1 MSRTGTRTSQR
12 PGSSGPRIMLVTH
25 SYWPEHSPP
34 QRRWTNFVAEFVGAG
49 WAVDVVTPVAHFP
62 EGRRSLARRQAGEP
76 FRAQRGE
83 YGERI
88 LRVPYLRH
96 DGHSRLSRFIDQMF
110 SAAMSVPVALLRHR
124 PDVVLVTAPSLPT
137 LGAGFV
143 LAKLRGA
150 PLVVEMR
157 DAWPDLA
164 RDARLVE
171 GSVKGVAERVVE
183 FIQHRAN
190 LVVTVTEGFAAT
202 LRARGVQHVV
212 TVSNGVDLDSLPHL
226 QPPPL
231 ERSTFEALYL
241 GNHGESQRLES
252 LIRASAL
259 VGDSMHLRFVGHG
272 TQRPK
277 LMELA
282 RELQAPVTF
291 YPSLQGEDVIER
303 YAAADTC
310 IVSLRDDWKSFETTV
325 PSKTYEVLAIGRHVT
340 AVVLGEAERIV
351 RESGAGDVVPSQPEA
366 IAALW
371 RELAVDR
378 GRLIGNGAGRQWV
391 KEHADYGRLSVQY
404 LDHLAALLNTG
415 RGRRRF
421 FRTEGNRMG
430 PGRTAAE

>member
-1 MSRTGTRTSQR
+1 
-12 PGSSGPRIMLVTH
+12 
-25 SYWPEHSPP
+25 
-34 QRRWTNFVAEFVGAG
+34 
-49 WAVDVVTPVAHFP
+49 
-62 EGRRSLARRQAGEP
+62 
-76 FRAQRGE
+76 
-83 YGERI
+83 
-88 LRVPYLRH
+88 
-96 DGHSRLSRFIDQMF
+96 
-110 SAAMSVPVALLRHR
+110 MSVPVALLRSR

-137 LGAGFV
+137 LGAAFV
-143 LAKLRGA
+143 LAKLHGA

-164 RDARLVE
+164 RDARLVA
-171 GSVKGVAERVVE
+171 GSVKGVAERAVE
-183 FIQHRAN
+183 FIQHRAD

-202 LRARGVQHVV
+202 LRARGVRHVV

-231 ERSTFEALYL
+231 ERDTFEALYL

-259 VGDSMHLRFVGHG
+259 VGDSMHLRLVGHG
-272 TQRPK
+272 TQRRK
-277 LMELA
+277 LVALA
-282 RELQAPVTF
+282 RQLGAPVTF
-291 YPSLQGEDVIER
+291 YPSLQGEEVMKR
-303 YAAADTC
+303 YASADTC

-351 RESGAGDVVPSQPEA
+351 RDSGAGDVVRSNPEA

-371 RELAVDR
+371 RELAADR

-391 KEHADYGRLSVQY
+391 KEHADYGRLSLQY
-404 LDHLAALLNTG
+404 LDHLDTLLHTG

-421 FRTEGNRMG
+421 FRAAGNRIG
-430 PGRTAAE
+430 AERTAAE

>member
-1 MSRTGTRTSQR
+1 
-12 PGSSGPRIMLVTH
+12 MLLTH

-34 QRRWTNFVAEFVGAG
+34 QRRWTNFVAGFTGAG
-49 WAVDVVTPVAHFP
+49 WQVDVVTPVAHFP
-62 EGRRSLARRQAGEP
+62 EGRRRLPKRQAGRP
-76 FRAQRGE
+76 FRAQRGKF
-83 YGERI
+83 GERI

-96 DGHSRLSRFIDQMF
+96 DGHSRLLRFIDQLF
-110 SAAMSVPVALLRHR
+110 SAAMSIPVALLRRR

-171 GSVKGVAERVVE
+171 GRVKGVAERAVE
-183 FIQHRAN
+183 FIQHRAD

-202 LRARGVQHVV
+202 LRARGVEHVV

-231 ERSTFEALYL
+231 ERDTFEALYL

-259 VGDSMHLRFVGHG
+259 VGKSMHLRFVGHG
-272 TQRPK
+272 TQRRK
-277 LMELA
+277 LVALA
-282 RELQAPVTF
+282 RELDAPVTF
-291 YPSLQGEDVIER
+291 YPSLQGDEVIKR

-310 IVSLRDDWKSFETTV
+310 VVSLRDDWKSFETTV

-351 RESGAGDVVPSQPEA
+351 RDSGAGDVVKSNPEA

-371 RELAVDR
+371 RELAADR
-378 GRLIGNGAGRQWV
+378 GRLIGNGGGRQWV
-391 KEHADYGRLSVQY
+391 KEHADYGRLSLQY
-404 LDHLAALLNTG
+404 LDHLATLLDTG
-415 RGRRRF
+415 RGRRQM
-421 FRTEGNRMG
+421 FRAPAQRLDSVGK
-430 PGRTAAE
+430 AAE